1 MGNADGIKKL
11 RLMLKAMKKEG
22 ERNQLP
28 YVLLWG
34 ASGKSVKKEKHEAS
48 SDQQV
53 KYNSWGNRWVL
64 EHMGLCKSVAKQT
77 FGAMYRK
84 KEH

>member
-1 MGNADGIKKL
+1 
-11 RLMLKAMKKEG
+11 MLKAMKKEG

-48 SDQQV
+48 SDQEV
-53 KYNSWGNRWVL
+53 K
-64 EHMGLCKSVAKQT
+64 
-77 FGAMYRK
+77 
-84 KEH
+84 